1 MIINTGSRTD
11 IPAFFSSW
19 FYNRIRDGFV
29 MVRNPFDPRRVIRYR
44 LDPAVVDAIVFC
56 TKNPEPMLPRIAEL
70 DAFNTFWS
78 VTVTSY
84 GTEIEPY
91 VPPAERA
98 VEALCALSEHVGF
111 HSCGWRY
118 DPVFISEKYSV
129 DYHLKAFRRMAES
142 LKGSTGQCVVSF
154 IDLYKKTTRNFP
166 EVRPV
171 SYGDQKTLVSQMA
184 EIAGENDMVLY
195 LCCEDPSLEGP
206 GVNAGGCLS
215 RGVLERALGVTL
227 DVPVLPRAR
236 KGCECLLN
244 ADIGAYN
251 TCGHGC
257 RYCYANYDRKLVAQN
272 MKRHD
277 PESPFLIGNSMPG
290 DIVSDAQ
297 QQSWVS
303 PQLDMFARMG

>member
-44 LDPAVVDAIVFC
+44 LDPTVVDAIVFC

-111 HSCGWRY
+111 Q
-118 DPVFISEKYSV
+118 
-129 DYHLKAFRRMAES
+129 A
-142 LKGSTGQCVVSF
+142 
-154 IDLYKKTTRNFP
+154 
-166 EVRPV
+166 VRPGV
-171 SYGDQKTLVSQMA
+171 YQRKIQRGLSSEGLSKDGREPEGEYRSVCSQF
-184 EIAGENDMVLY
+184 Y
-195 LCCEDPSLEGP
+195 RSL
-206 GVNAGGCLS
+206 
-215 RGVLERALGVTL
+215 
-227 DVPVLPRAR
+227 
-236 KGCECLLN
+236 
-244 ADIGAYN
+244 
-251 TCGHGC
+251 
-257 RYCYANYDRKLVAQN
+257 
-272 MKRHD
+272 
-277 PESPFLIGNSMPG
+277 
-290 DIVSDAQ
+290 
-297 QQSWVS
+297 
-303 PQLDMFARMG
+303 